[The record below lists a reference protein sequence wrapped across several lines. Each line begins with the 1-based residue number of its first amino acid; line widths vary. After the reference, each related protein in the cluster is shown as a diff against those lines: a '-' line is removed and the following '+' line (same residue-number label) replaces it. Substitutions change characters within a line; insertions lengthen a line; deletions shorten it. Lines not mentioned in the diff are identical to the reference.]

1 MSRCCVLLR
10 PKLPKLTSES
20 SHRKRG
26 RRDDYVVRRQHL
38 RQRRLVRP
46 FITTQ
51 RAVPRALVHVVHR
64 ERLSRLRV
72 RAPAQR
78 RRFDPFPGERSF
90 HRLLQRLHRLH
101 PLAGAFRLL
110 RLSRLD
116 ALRLGRPRGLRLH
129 PRSCLRSRLRRI
141 FRRRLR
147 RERRVA
153 ELGRLLRPLRPPD
166 SLPPLRRLPSLTIRV
181 RLLGRADSPGVVGL
195 GRGARRDGCFLRCFR
210 ECRWRREGEQR
221 AVRGGDAVSLGGH
234 ERLQG

>member
-1 MSRCCVLLR
+1 MTMSCAASICASAAWYA
-10 PKLPKLTSES
+10 PS
-20 SHRKRG
+20 SPRSG
-26 RRDDYVVRRQHL
+26 QFLAHL
-38 RQRRLVRP
+38 YTWSIANGV
-46 FITTQ
+46 
-51 RAVPRALVHVVHR
+51 
-64 ERLSRLRV
+64 SRLRV

-195 GRGARRDGCFLRCFR
+195 GRGARR
-210 ECRWRREGEQR
+210 RRLLPP
-221 AVRGGDAVSLGGH
+221 VLS
-234 ERLQG
+234 